1 MSNDVQ
7 HMPYQILDLGL
18 KCYLRTSDLHFI
30 LCTKIWW
37 EWLMKILILSFH
49 KRKKNG
55 FLIKIQIWLGFLNVG
70 KNIFFLWKHQFYE
83 RKTDLVFLL
92 RKKGQIFI
100 WKKCKS
106 DFFIKNR
113 KDFYLEK
120 YRSDFIN
127 KI

>member
-1 MSNDVQ
+1 MLNDVQ

-83 RKTDLVFLL
+83 RKTDLVFYLEKKVRFLFEKNADLIFLL
-92 RKKGQIFI
+92 
-100 WKKCKS
+100 
-106 DFFIKNR
+106 KNR

-120 YRSDFIN
+120 HRSDFIN